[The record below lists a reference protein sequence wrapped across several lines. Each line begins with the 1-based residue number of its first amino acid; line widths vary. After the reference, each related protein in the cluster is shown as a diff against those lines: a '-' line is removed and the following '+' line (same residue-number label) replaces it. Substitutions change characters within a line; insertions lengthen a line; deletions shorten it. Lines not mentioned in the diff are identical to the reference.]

1 MKRNLF
7 KRGMAGLLSLVMCLT
22 ALVGLG
28 TTTAFAAGEQAEVYL
43 ISFPRSG
50 DANLDYGGSWGHPN
64 LQYMNG
70 WYSGN
75 SKYTTIRAMHSY
87 EGNICYCIEPGT
99 AQETGDRYTSKDE
112 TFWDNLPAD
121 FNSTISPYEMK
132 LFIGRIMQYGYTGP
146 ISTSWRSQNS
156 ADAAALAEAMAT
168 QVLIW
173 ETIVGERDAD
183 FDHVS
188 PGSYDAVKES
198 VSAEHPLYSRFCS
211 YYIDEGI
218 TGTSAEKRPQFMKM
232 VEDARQK
239 KFNMIITREVSRF
252 ARNTVDTLQY
262 TRLLKEY
269 GVEVFFL
276 NDNIK
281 TFDGDGELRLTIMA
295 TLAQDESR
303 KTSIRVKAGQETSMQ
318 NGVFYGNGNILGYD
332 RVGKEMVINPEQ
344 AKTVRMIYDM
354 YLSGMGVTTI
364 QYELEKAGRLTALG
378 KEQWFASY
386 ISKMLRNSF
395 YCGIITYHK
404 EYTPDFL
411 KQKKIKNYG
420 DLEYVQVQGT
430 HEPIV
435 TVEEYEQVQKL
446 MDAKS
451 AVLKNHN
458 KGKRRTGRM
467 QHTTVYGR
475 LMICQ
480 CGNKFN
486 LRFHSRDG
494 RTDGVDYQCYT
505 SVNRGSV
512 AKRLNKGISI
522 EHSCE
527 SPYIQGWKLEMMAE
541 QVFDRYIE
549 NADKVMDL
557 SYAMLEKHIADQ
569 EELPDNT
576 DVIRRK
582 QGEIE
587 KLMNKRTN
595 LIEMRAE
602 GDIDKEMFRS
612 KKQEIEDRVAKLT
625 EEIKGLQPEKEQT
638 SNEDYSVKL
647 LELRERLKEY
657 TGFDYSV
664 IPESIVEAFIERI
677 WVSKDEFRWYLR
689 TGNNADSEFDPDDH
703 IKIGAFTLTIDDA
716 KKYIYS
722 FSTRRRVYKWA
733 DLKVSVWI

>member
-1 MKRNLF
+1 MYGLNSDFQKRDVAIYA
-7 KRGMAGLLSLVMCLT
+7 RVSTEHEAQLSALGNQLDWYKPILAARPDWTLT
-22 ALVGLG
+22 A
-28 TTTAFAAGEQAEVYL
+28 Q
-43 ISFPRSG
+43 
-50 DANLDYGGSWGHPN
+50 
-64 LQYMNG
+64 
-70 WYSGN
+70 
-75 SKYTTIRAMHSY
+75 
-87 EGNICYCIEPGT
+87 
-99 AQETGDRYTSKDE
+99 
-112 TFWDNLPAD
+112 
-121 FNSTISPYEMK
+121 
-132 LFIGRIMQYGYTGP
+132 
-146 ISTSWRSQNS
+146 
-156 ADAAALAEAMAT
+156 
-168 QVLIW
+168 
-173 ETIVGERDAD
+173 
-183 FDHVS
+183 
-188 PGSYDAVKES
+188 
-198 VSAEHPLYSRFCS
+198 
-211 YYIDEGI
+211 YIDEGI

-303 KTSIRVKAGQETSMQ
+303 KTSIRVKAGQQTSMQ

-354 YLSGMGVTTI
+354 YLSGMGVTAI
-364 QYELEKAGRLTALG
+364 QYELEKAGRLTAMG
-378 KEQWFASY
+378 KERWFASY
-386 ISKMLRNSF
+386 IAKMLRNSF

-420 DLEYVQVQGT
+420 DLEYIQVQGA

-446 MDAKS
+446 MNAKS
-451 AVLKNHN
+451 VLMKNHN
-458 KGKRRTGRM
+458 KGKRRVGRM
-467 QHTTVYGR
+467 QHTTAFGR

-576 DVIRRK
+576 DVIQRK

-625 EEIKGLQPEKEQT
+625 EEIKGLQPEKELT
-638 SNEDYSVKL
+638 SNEDYSAKL

-689 TGNNADSEFDPDDH
+689 TGNKAEGEFDPDDH
-703 IKIGAFTLTIDDA
+703 IKIGSFTLTIDDA

-722 FSTRRRVYKWA
+722 FSTRRRVYKWV
-733 DLKVSVWI
+733 DLNVSVWI